1 MGKGCCGGSQL
12 LSIPGRQV
20 SINEIHALPTGDD
33 ACPDPLSEEAS
44 TAMNQAPRCCSSKEE
59 CDEQCAII
67 AASLDSK
74 QDGTKDTTIHRSSS
88 EYPSHNFNQA
98 FEKYMSLLETVKCI
112 CRSVLEDQ
120 GISCCDQKA
129 NATQANKP
137 KSISCSEP
145 NDGPT
150 TCCPSQ
156 NEKPS
161 APQDDVCRA
170 RISSG
175 FTDQKTKSGCCS
187 KSQAGVASCGSAPPA
202 QAPKPKGGCCSPD
215 ATGTNKICAIRS
227 NANSTPKTAIPAPTN
242 RAVKAHDLEKDAG
255 YEHVALSVEGMTC
268 NDCAEKLSRT
278 LKNIPGTQ
286 NIRVNF
292 IRGQA
297 DFDLEPSLS
306 SIDSILAIA
315 QNSTGFILNRFKQ
328 GGEAL
333 NLLVPK
339 SNVKALTELSI
350 DGLRDVA
357 VLDESTVQVEYDPK
371 VIGARDLL
379 GRLGDLST
387 GLAPPGAD
395 PAVSGGRRKFYKLLI
410 TTVLS
415 TLLTIPVV
423 VLAWGEDIVSE
434 FSRGIVSFVLG
445 SLVQA
450 LAVPVFYKPALRA
463 LIIYHALE
471 LDMLVV
477 VSISAA
483 YLYSVVAFSFRM
495 AGKPLETAEFFETS
509 TLLITLVMLG
519 RLLASFARIRA
530 VAAVSMRSLQS
541 TTALIVKGD
550 DESEQEIDSRLLQ
563 YGDIF
568 KVLPHCR
575 IPTDG
580 VIIRGISDVDESMLT
595 GESIPVHKQPGFNV
609 IAGTVNNTGT
619 LLVRLTELPGRNT
632 VMDIARMV
640 EEASNSKP
648 RVQDLADRVAS
659 YFLPTVSTTALLV
672 FIIWVIVGIKGRNES
687 AAQSVPVALTYAIAV
702 LAVSCPCALGLA
714 VPMVLVIAGGI
725 AARGGVIIKSAECT
739 ERSRKVTD
747 VVFDKTGTLTEPDLD
762 VFAEEFFG
770 NARDDIAGVAR
781 ALVSESKHPVSL
793 AVAKFLADVNH
804 TVSISELQSFPGA
817 GVEAFIDG
825 VIFRAG
831 NPQWTGNQDNSRVR
845 QFLDQGLTILLIT
858 RDSTPVALF
867 GLRTRIRPEAFN
879 VVSDLKRRGITVH
892 LVSGDQR
899 RAVAAIASSV
909 GIDNTN
915 AVAQYTPDQ
924 KQAYVASLMEKNK
937 YVLFCGDGTND
948 AVAVAQANIGAQI
961 SDSVASSDVT
971 SGAADVVLLSGLN
984 GIPFLLD
991 LSKASFRR
999 IVFNFAWSATYNVLA
1014 ILLAGGAFVEVRIS
1028 PAYAGAGELVSVL
1041 PVIAAAMS
1049 MLLLKLKPSG
1059 HI

>member
-1 MGKGCCGGSQL
+1 M
-12 LSIPGRQV
+12 
-20 SINEIHALPTGDD
+20 
-33 ACPDPLSEEAS
+33 
-44 TAMNQAPRCCSSKEE
+44 
-59 CDEQCAII
+59 
-67 AASLDSK
+67 
-74 QDGTKDTTIHRSSS
+74 
-88 EYPSHNFNQA
+88 
-98 FEKYMSLLETVKCI
+98 
-112 CRSVLEDQ
+112 
-120 GISCCDQKA
+120 
-129 NATQANKP
+129 
-137 KSISCSEP
+137 
-145 NDGPT
+145 
-150 TCCPSQ
+150 
-156 NEKPS
+156 
-161 APQDDVCRA
+161 
-170 RISSG
+170 
-175 FTDQKTKSGCCS
+175 
-187 KSQAGVASCGSAPPA
+187 
-202 QAPKPKGGCCSPD
+202 APK
-215 ATGTNKICAIRS
+215 ILRYI
-227 NANSTPKTAIPAPTN
+227 
-242 RAVKAHDLEKDAG
+242 AHDLEKDAG

-278 LKNIPGTQ
+278 LKNIPGTH

-328 GGEAL
+328 GREAL

-804 TVSISELQSFPGA
+804 T
-817 GVEAFIDG
+817 
-825 VIFRAG
+825 
-831 NPQWTGNQDNSRVR
+831 
-845 QFLDQGLTILLIT
+845 FLDQGLTILLIT